1 MRYKNLAIYNM
12 IIDIHTHIFPERI
25 AAEAIKKL
33 ESKADL
39 KASTNGMLDGLK
51 ASMVSAG
58 IEYSVVMPVVTR
70 LEQFDNVNNY
80 AAWLNENCCDGPQKI
95 MSFGGI
101 HPDDTDYLS
110 HLKQIKEM
118 GIKGIKLHPDY
129 QNVYIDDKRFLNII
143 DKATELDL
151 AVLIHA
157 GIDIGLPEPVHCPP
171 DRARKMLDTV
181 KPEKLILAHYG
192 GYGQWDMVE
201 EYLVGEKVYFDTA
214 FLVDRIEEEQF
225 VRIVKNHGADKILF
239 GSDCPWT
246 SQKDSVEFIKNLPIS
261 DKEKEQILGLNAK
274 NLLGI

>member
-1 MRYKNLAIYNM
+1 M
-12 IIDIHTHIFPERI
+12 IIDIHTHIFPEKI
-25 AAEAIKKL
+25 AEYAIKKL
-33 ESKADL
+33 ECTGDL

-51 ASMVSAG
+51 ASMISAD
-58 IEYSVVMPVVTR
+58 IDCSVVMPVVTR
-70 LEQFDNVNNY
+70 LEQFENVNTY
-80 AAWLNENCCDGPQKI
+80 AAWLNENCCDGPHKI
-95 MSFGGI
+95 MSFGGV
-101 HPDDTDYLS
+101 HPDDGDYLS
-110 HLKQIKEM
+110 HLKQIKDM

-129 QNVYIDDKRFLNII
+129 QNVYIDDKRFLDII
-143 DKATELDL
+143 YKATELDL

-171 DRARKMLDTV
+171 DRAKKMINEV
-181 KPEKLILAHYG
+181 QPEKLVLAHYG

-225 VRIVKNHGADKILF
+225 VRIVKNHGAEKILF

-246 SQKDSVEFIKNLPIS
+246 SQNDSVEFIKQLPINEQ
-261 DKEKEQILGLNAK
+261 EKEQILGLNAK

>member
-1 MRYKNLAIYNM
+1 
-12 IIDIHTHIFPERI
+12 
-25 AAEAIKKL
+25 
-33 ESKADL
+33 
-39 KASTNGMLDGLK
+39 
-51 ASMVSAG
+51 
-58 IEYSVVMPVVTR
+58 
-70 LEQFDNVNNY
+70 
-80 AAWLNENCCDGPQKI
+80 
-95 MSFGGI
+95 
-101 HPDDTDYLS
+101 
-110 HLKQIKEM
+110 M

-143 DKATELDL
+143 DKASELDL

-171 DRARKMLDTV
+171 DRARKMIDEI

-225 VRIVKNHGADKILF
+225 VRIVKNHGAGKILF

-246 SQKDSVEFIKNLPIS
+246 SQKDSVEFIKKLPIS
-261 DKEKEQILGLNAK
+261 DNEKEQILGLNAK